1 MYSTESKP
9 DSKMNNDVE
18 FKCISCGDSSTSI
31 DLFRKQ
37 VKVVKS
43 CRTNYTKS
51 VKLSNTETKNY
62 CYKCD
67 QRFSNEKDLSEH
79 VKTWY
84 NYPCLICGKK

>member
-1 MYSTESKP
+1 MKLNSSVLLVVIHQLVLIYLESRLK
-9 DSKMNNDVE
+9 
-18 FKCISCGDSSTSI
+18 
-31 DLFRKQ
+31 L
-37 VKVVKS
+37 KS

-62 CYKCD
+62 SYECD
-67 QRFSNEKDLSEH
+67 QRFSNEKDRSEH